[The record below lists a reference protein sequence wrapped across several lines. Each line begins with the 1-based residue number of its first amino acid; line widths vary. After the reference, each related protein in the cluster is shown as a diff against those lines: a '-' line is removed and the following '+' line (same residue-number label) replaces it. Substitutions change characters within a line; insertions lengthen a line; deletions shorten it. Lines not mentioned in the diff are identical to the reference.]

1 MTKRYLLRIATPL
14 VLISV
19 VAVLGQAFDGGA
31 LDLQWHTVDGGG
43 GVSTGGGLQLAGTIG
58 QPDTAVL
65 SSNNFVLAGGFWL
78 VKGSMPCPSDLNQD
92 GVVNSID
99 LTLLLACF
107 NMPADECPHKCD
119 INGDG
124 QCNSIDLTL
133 LLAKFNEP
141 CP

>member
-1 MTKRYLLRIATPL
+1 MCFLATVGTVGKGP
-14 VLISV
+14 SPS
-19 VAVLGQAFDGGA
+19 LGID
-31 LDLQWHTVDGGG
+31 WHTVDGGG
-43 GVSTGGGLQLAGTIG
+43 GVSIGGDLQLAGTIG

-78 VKGSMPCPSDLNQD
+78 VKGSPPCPSDLNQD

-107 NMPADECPHKCD
+107 NMPADECGHNCD

-133 LLAKFNEP
+133 LLAKFNAL

>member
-1 MTKRYLLRIATPL
+1 MKRLYL
-14 VLISV
+14 VLIGMM
-19 VAVLGQAFDGGA
+19 ALGMAMATAQIGSGIQMD
-31 LDLQWHTVDGGG
+31 WHTVDGGG
-43 GVSTGGGLQLAGTIG
+43 GVSMSGDVQLAGTIG

-65 SSNNFVLAGGFWL
+65 SSNNFVLAGGFWR
-78 VKGSMPCPSDLNQD
+78 VKGSPPCPSDLNQD